1 MERLHLNVIE
11 ALSQKTKRPVEE
23 IAKLYVSELVRLR
36 TGARVQEY
44 LVLLTSRR
52 VREALRRTES
62 PGSIEPAG
70 FNLPRP

>member
-1 MERLHLNVIE
+1 MERLHLNAIE

-52 VREALRRTES
+52 VREALRRAES